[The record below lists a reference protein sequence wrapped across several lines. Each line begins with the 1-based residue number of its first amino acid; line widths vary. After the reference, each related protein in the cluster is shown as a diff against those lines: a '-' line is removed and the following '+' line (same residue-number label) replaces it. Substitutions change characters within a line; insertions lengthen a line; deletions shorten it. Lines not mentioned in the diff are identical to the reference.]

1 MERRL
6 AAILAADIVGYSRLM
21 EGDEIGVLSRQG
33 AQFETAILPNIRQ
46 FNGRI
51 VKTTGDGFLAE
62 FQSVVDAVNCAF
74 AFQADVE
81 RHNATEPDHAPIC
94 YRAGINIGDIIIQGT
109 DIFGD
114 GVNVAARLEAIAPPN
129 GVCVSEL
136 VWQNLRGTL
145 GQQFQDIGPQQF
157 KNIDRQIGA
166 WRWPAD
172 ENAPV
177 AAKPKSIEPDPQTT
191 LYIGAIEYK
200 PGDGEAQDFCEGL
213 SNDVVVALSKLDTI
227 RIVTEPDS
235 GETAA
240 RYSLLGQVRTAGAR
254 MRCTMRLSKASSGS
268 PVWAEKFDGMLDD
281 VFDFQDQITNAVAAA
296 VEIEL
301 AEGEQARGWRAEAG
315 DTTAYQQFLE
325 ARSAYKEYSRTGN
338 ARAQKAYKAALA
350 ASPGF
355 LTAAVG
361 LARCKIETVSFG
373 WSGNPKESFEEARQL
388 LNGVFT
394 VDPDHAAAHAELSH
408 LLMREFDYPAARLEA
423 ELAIALDPNYA
434 DAHNCL
440 SFILVCMGQPENAL
454 YAARQAIQLNPG
466 TPEFYLTSMGE
477 AYVALGRGEEAV
489 AVADR
494 ILARRPAWVM
504 AHVTKILGYHLQGD
518 LAAAK
523 QAVEAVREVSPRFTI
538 DRWRRA
544 LNYPQRSDITQLAG
558 RLAEAGLPE
567 GGRSGTESGS
577 ESGKG
582 SC

>member
-21 EGDEIGVLSRQG
+21 ESDELGVLARQS
-33 AQFETAILPNIRQ
+33 AQFEAAILPNIRQ
-46 FNGRI
+46 FNGRV

-74 AFQADVE
+74 AFQADVG
-81 RHNATEPDHAPIC
+81 RHNTAEADHAPIC

-157 KNIDRQIGA
+157 KNIDRRIGA

-177 AAKPKSIEPDPQTT
+177 VPRSKPIEPDPQTT
-191 LYIGAIEYK
+191 LYIGAIEHK

-227 RIVTEPDS
+227 QIVTAPDS
-235 GETAA
+235 GDATAK
-240 RYSLLGQVRTAGAR
+240 YNLLGQVRTAGAR
-254 MRCTMRLSKASSGS
+254 MRCTVRLSEVSSGT

-281 VFDFQDQITNAVAAA
+281 VFDFQDQITNVVTAA

-301 AEGEQARGWRAEAG
+301 SEGEQVRGWRAEAG
-315 DTTAYQQFLE
+315 DTTAYEQFLE
-325 ARSAYKEYSRTGN
+325 ARAAYKEYSRAGN

-373 WSGNPKESFEEARQL
+373 WAEHPEASFEDARQL
-388 LNGVFT
+388 LNGVFA
-394 VDPDHAAAHAELSH
+394 VEPDHAAAHAELSH
-408 LLMREFDYPAARLEA
+408 LLMRQFDYPAARLEA
-423 ELAIALDPNYA
+423 ELAVALDPNYA

-454 YAARQAIQLNPG
+454 YAARRAIQLNPG

-494 ILARRPAWVM
+494 MLARRPAWVM
-504 AHVTKILGYHLQGD
+504 AHVTKILGLHLQGD
-518 LAAAK
+518 IAGAK
-523 QAVEAVREVSPRFTI
+523 DAVQAVRGVSPRFTI

-544 LNYPQRSDITQLAG
+544 INYPQRSDIPQLVD

-567 GGRSGTESGS
+567 GS
-577 ESGKG
+577 
-582 SC
+582 

>member
-21 EGDEIGVLSRQG
+21 ESDEVGVLERQG

-81 RHNATEPDHAPIC
+81 RHNTAEPDHAPIC
-94 YRAGINIGDIIIQGT
+94 YRAGINIGDIIIQGA

-177 AAKPKSIEPDPQTT
+177 VARPTSVEPDPQTT
-191 LYIGAIEYK
+191 LFVGAVEYK
-200 PGDGEAQDFCEGL
+200 SGDADARDFCDGL

-227 RIVTEPDS
+227 RLVTAPDS
-235 GETAA
+235 DTSPA
-240 RYSLLGQVRTAGAR
+240 RYTLVGQVRTAGPR
-254 MRCTMRLSKASSGS
+254 MRCTMRLSEVTSGTL
-268 PVWAEKFDGMLDD
+268 VWAEKFDGTLDD

-301 AEGEQARGWRAEAG
+301 SEGEQARGWRTEAG
-315 DTTAYQQFLE
+315 DTTTYERFLE
-325 ARSAYKEYSRTGN
+325 ARAAYKEYSRAGN

-373 WSGNPKESFEEARQL
+373 WSERPEVSFEEARQL
-388 LNGVFT
+388 LNGVFA

-423 ELAIALDPNYA
+423 ELAVALDPNYA

-440 SFILVCMGQPENAL
+440 SFILVCMDQPENAL
-454 YAARQAIQLNPG
+454 YAARRAIQLNPG

-477 AYVALGRGEEAV
+477 AHVALGHGEKAV
-489 AVADR
+489 AVAER

-504 AHVTKILGYHLQGD
+504 AHVTKILGHHLQGD

-523 QAVEAVREVSPRFTI
+523 TAVEAVLGISPRFTI
-538 DRWRRA
+538 DRWTRA
-544 LNYPQRSDITQLAG
+544 VNYPQRSDIAQLAG
-558 RLAEAGLPE
+558 RLAEAGLPR
-567 GGRSGTESGS
+567 GGGSGS
-577 ESGKG
+577 EGDKG
-582 SC
+582 P